1 VCGRPLPE
9 SAGPCSFYRRPLVCN
24 EFVRIGSAQLLS
36 IKHPASRPLDRS
48 DREPSISEVVN
59 SEQSW
64 QQQRFHRRARH
75 NKGGDMPAIRFAR
88 FATAQRRCRDSR
100 Y

>member
-1 VCGRPLPE
+1 L
-9 SAGPCSFYRRPLVCN
+9 SAGARSRSLPGRARSIRRPLVCN

-36 IKHPASRPLDRS
+36 IKHPARRPLDRS

-64 QQQRFHRRARH
+64 QQQRFHPWNIDVAAH
-75 NKGGDMPAIRFAR
+75 NANFPIVV
-88 FATAQRRCRDSR
+88 
-100 Y
+100 

>member
-1 VCGRPLPE
+1 MTCARAPLPE
-9 SAGPCSFYRRPLVCN
+9 SAGPRSFYRRPLVCN

-36 IKHPASRPLDRS
+36 IKHPARRPLDRS

-64 QQQRFHRRARH
+64 QQLSSFIDVAAP
-75 NKGGDMPAIRFAR
+75 NANFPIVV
-88 FATAQRRCRDSR
+88 
-100 Y
+100 